1 MSSNKTRAD
10 SWVRGALFLLK
21 PGLGL
26 KRWLAL
32 IVLGLVFLVL
42 GIAFTAQVALSDR
55 VLAVLRTISL
65 AQLTPLMRGAI
76 FLVASLMVMSVAGW
90 RLYISLSQ
98 LRRKRPMGT
107 NLLDELYVQRVL
119 GAGPKVV
126 ALGGGTGLSTLL
138 SGLKTYTN
146 NLCAIVTVSDDG
158 GSSGRL
164 RHELGILPPGDI
176 RNCLVALAD
185 SEEIMQRLMEHR
197 FESNGSLGGHSFGNL
212 LIAALANITGNF
224 ESGVAMAGQIL
235 AIRGQVLPSTLSNVM
250 LTGET
255 VNGRTLLGESAVGH
269 AGEALHSLALVPP
282 PVEPFPPTVDAIAD
296 ADLILIGP
304 GSLYTS
310 VVPNLL
316 VPGIREALHQAQGLK
331 IYICNVAEQPGETD
345 GFTVDDYIESIFRYG
360 GPQIIDVVIAN
371 NNVPHDIVSGSTLI
385 PPRATRTASHTSI
398 LWADVLDTQK
408 PTRHEPTKLA
418 RFLLDLY
425 HKHQRTPLTQRSR
438 HSRVP

>member
-1 MSSNKTRAD
+1 MWSNKGQAD
-10 SWVRGALFLLK
+10 SWVRRALFLLK
-21 PGLGL
+21 PGLHL

-32 IVLGLVFLVL
+32 IVLGIVFLVL
-42 GIAFTAQVALSDR
+42 GIAFTVQVALSDS
-55 VLAVLRTISL
+55 VLTVLRTISL
-65 AQLTPLMRGAI
+65 NQLPPLVRGSI
-76 FLVASLMVMSVAGW
+76 FLVASLVIMGVAGW
-90 RLYISLSQ
+90 RLYSSLSHV
-98 LRRKRPMGT
+98 RRRRPMGT
-107 NLLDELYVQRVL
+107 NLLNELYVQRVL
-119 GAGPKVV
+119 GSGPKVV

-138 SGLKTYTN
+138 PGLKIFTN

-164 RHELGILPPGDI
+164 REELGIVPPGDI

-212 LIAALANITGNF
+212 LIAALEKITGNF

-250 LTGET
+250 LTGKT
-255 VNGRTLLGESAVGH
+255 VSGRTLLGESAVGQ
-269 AGEALHSLALVPP
+269 AGEPLSSLALVPAP
-282 PVEPFPPTVDAIAD
+282 IEPFPPTLQAIAE

-316 VPGIREALHQAQGLK
+316 VPSIRGALQNAQGLK
-331 IYICNVAEQPGETD
+331 VYICNVAEELGETD
-345 GFTVDDYIESIFRYG
+345 GFTVDDYIEIILRYG
-360 GPQIIDVVIAN
+360 GPQAMDVVVAN
-371 NNVPHDIVSGSTLI
+371 TLI
-385 PPRATRTASHTSI
+385 PQNIRSGPTLISPRAVRTASRTSI
-398 LWADVLDTQK
+398 LWADVLDTQR
-408 PTRHEPTKLA
+408 PTRHNTTKLV

-425 HKHQRTPLTQRSR
+425 HKNQRTPIT
-438 HSRVP
+438 HSDRPSIAP